1 MPLITATS
9 TRRRTLSPV
18 CVQGHPS
25 RVSGDCPHRL
35 SVPRRGG
42 SGSFESEGIGD
53 NTAAAR
59 RRPHCRHAPSARACL
74 LAALVGKSFGFASA
88 YQSVR
93 LSLGCS
99 WWAPGPAGGDPVRGA
114 PGGPGCQ
121 DDQGGHSD

>member
-9 TRRRTLSPV
+9 TRGRTLSPV

-35 SVPRRGG
+35 SVPCRGG

-53 NTAAAR
+53 NNAAAR

-74 LAALVGKSFGFASA
+74 RASRSGRSFGFASA
-88 YQSVR
+88 HQSQC
-93 LSLGCS
+93 LTLGCS
-99 WWAPGPAGGDPVRGA
+99 GWAPGRAGGGPVRGA
-114 PGGPGCQ
+114 PAGRGCL
-121 DDQGGHSD
+121 DDQGGHDD